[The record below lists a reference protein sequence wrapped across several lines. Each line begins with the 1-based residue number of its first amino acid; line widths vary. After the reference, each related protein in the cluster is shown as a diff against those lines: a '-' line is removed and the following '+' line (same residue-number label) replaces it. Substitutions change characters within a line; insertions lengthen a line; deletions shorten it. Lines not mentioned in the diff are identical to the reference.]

1 MTFRAHVL
9 GSGSRG
15 NSILL
20 ETPETRIIVD
30 AGFSGRQIE
39 RRLAAIDVAPDSIA
53 ALFITHEHRDHTQ
66 GMGVIARR
74 WKVPVYIARAT
85 ATSCSTLLG
94 GDEDLRFYRAGRA
107 VDLGDLRVE
116 PFLTC
121 HDAID
126 PVAVTVKQRSSGLKV
141 GIATDLG
148 SPTVSVRHALKNC
161 DLLILEANHD
171 ELMLRSGPYPRS
183 LKSRIAGRHGHLSNR
198 AAAALGSELHH
209 PALAGV
215 VLAHLSQE
223 CNEPE
228 LAAQVIGEALER
240 KGYTA
245 PLHVAAQDEPLPG
258 LDVTELAAAVRSPQ
272 LGLWDSGIPRGDL
285 GNR

>member
-1 MTFRAHVL
+1 MTFRVHVL

-15 NSILL
+15 NSVLL
-20 ETPETRIIVD
+20 ETSETRIIVD

-39 RRLAAIDVAPDSIA
+39 RRLAAVEVEPDSIA
-53 ALFITHEHRDHTQ
+53 AVFITHEHRDHTQ

-85 ATSCSTLLG
+85 AASCHALLSG
-94 GDEDLRFYRAGRA
+94 EEDIRFYRAGRA

-126 PVAVTVKQRSSGLKV
+126 PLAVTVRQRSSGLKV

-148 SPTVSVRHALKNC
+148 TPTVSVRHALRRC

-171 ELMLRSGPYPRS
+171 EVMLRSGPYPWS

-198 AAAALGSELHH
+198 AAADLGTELHH
-209 PALAGV
+209 PELAAV

-223 CNEPE
+223 CNEPN
-228 LAAQVIGEALER
+228 LAAEVVGEALQR
-240 KGYTA
+240 KGYAA
-245 PLHVAAQDEPLPG
+245 PLRVAAQDEPLAG
-258 LDVTELAAAVRSPQ
+258 LDVTEMAAAVRSPQ
-272 LGLWDSGIPRGDL
+272 LLLWDSGTKGFGSSGD
-285 GNR
+285 

>member
-1 MTFRAHVL
+1 MSFVVHVL

-20 ETPETRIIVD
+20 ETSQTRILID

-39 RRLAAIDVAPDSIA
+39 RRLSDLDIQPDTVS

-74 WKVPVYIARAT
+74 WNLPVYIARAT
-85 ATSCSTLLG
+85 AASCSALLNG
-94 GDEDLRFYRAGRA
+94 QEEIRFYRAGQP
-107 VDLGDLRVE
+107 VDLDDLRVE

-121 HDAID
+121 HDAVD
-126 PVAVTVKQRSSGLKV
+126 PVAVTVRQRSSGLKV

-148 SPTVSVRHALKNC
+148 TPTVSVRHALMRC

-171 ELMLRSGPYPRS
+171 EIMLRTGPYPWS
-183 LKSRIAGRHGHLSNR
+183 VKSRIAGRHGHLSNR
-198 AAAALGSELHH
+198 AAAQLAIELLHPGLG
-209 PALAGV
+209 GV

-223 CNEPE
+223 CNDPE
-228 LAAQVIGEALER
+228 LALQSVGEALR
-240 KGYTA
+240 GKRFGG
-245 PLHVAAQDEPLPG
+245 PLRVAMQDEPLAG
-258 LDVTELAAAVRSPQ
+258 IDVHALAAAVSSPQ
-272 LGLWDSGIPRGDL
+272 LGLFS
-285 GNR
+285 

>member
-1 MTFRAHVL
+1 MTFRVHVL

-20 ETPETRIIVD
+20 ETSETRIIVD
-30 AGFSGRQIE
+30 AGFSGRQLE
-39 RRLAAIDVAPDSIA
+39 RRLAVAEVAPESIN

-66 GMGVIARR
+66 GMGVFARR
-74 WKVPVYIARAT
+74 WHVPVYIARAT
-85 ATSCSTLLG
+85 AASCSSLLTG
-94 GDEDLRFYRAGRA
+94 AEDIRYYRAGRS

-126 PVAVTVKQRSSGLKV
+126 PVAVTVRQRSSGLKV

-148 SPTVSVRHALKNC
+148 TPTVPVRHALQC
-161 DLLILEANHD
+161 CHLLILEANHD
-171 ELMLRSGPYPRS
+171 EVMLRTGPYPWS
-183 LKSRIAGRHGHLSNR
+183 LKSRIAGRQGHLSNR
-198 AAAALGSELHH
+198 AAAELGKELHH
-209 PALAGV
+209 PGLAGV

-228 LAAQVIGEALER
+228 LAAQVVGEALE
-240 KGYTA
+240 KQGYAA
-245 PLHVAAQDEPLPG
+245 PLHVASQDEPLAG
-258 LDVTELAAAVRSPQ
+258 LDVTGMAAAARSPQ
-272 LGLWDSGIPRGDL
+272 LSLWKEGGWGVGEL
-285 GNR
+285 GS